1 MKQIRNFSYLSIVSL
16 FVIALFFSCNDGD
29 NENENENDSL
39 NVEQTLIADTI
50 KLLWETPADF
60 KTPESVKYDKDRD
73 VLYIANING
82 NPTDQD
88 ENGFIS
94 KLSTS
99 GEIIELEWVTGLS
112 APKGMGIFE
121 DHLYVTDINR
131 LVKISIDSGMIVAD
145 WPTDAEFL
153 NDIDVD
159 KNGTVFVT
167 DMRSDRIFA
176 LINDTFDV
184 WLQSDHFD
192 RPNGLFVDNNNLLV
206 GTNDTIYSVFIE
218 TKEINPFLEGTG
230 GIDGL
235 ESVKNDQY
243 VFSDWSGHIQLSSP
257 GNDLK
262 LILNT
267 AKDTIQ
273 AADIEYSSMK
283 DLILVPTFFHNTVS
297 AYEVVRK

>member
-1 MKQIRNFSYLSIVSL
+1 MKQIAFYSLLSILFLILFSL
-16 FVIALFFSCNDGD
+16 LFSCNDED
-29 NENENENDSL
+29 TEDVSETDTLET
-39 NVEQTLIADTI
+39 EQTIFADTI
-50 KLLWETPADF
+50 KFLWESNPDF
-60 KTPESVKYDKDRD
+60 QTPESVKYDKDRD

-82 NPTDQD
+82 NPTDLD

-99 GEIIELEWVTGLS
+99 GEIIELQWVTGLS
-112 APKGMGIFE
+112 APKGMGILD

-131 LVKISIDSGMIVAD
+131 LVKISIDSGKIVND
-145 WPTDAEFL
+145 WPVEAEFL
-153 NDIDVD
+153 NDIDID
-159 KNGTVFVT
+159 KNGTVFVS

-235 ESVKNDQY
+235 ESVKNDQF
-243 VFSDWSGHIQLSSP
+243 VFSDWSGHIHLSSP
-257 GNDLK
+257 GKDLK

-267 AKDTIQ
+267 AKDTVQ

-297 AYEVVRK
+297 AYELIRK